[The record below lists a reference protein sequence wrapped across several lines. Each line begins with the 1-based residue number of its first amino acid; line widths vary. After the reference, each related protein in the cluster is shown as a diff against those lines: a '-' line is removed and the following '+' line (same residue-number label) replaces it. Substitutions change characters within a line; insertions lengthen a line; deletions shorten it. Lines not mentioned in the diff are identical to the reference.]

1 MNRNGIEKIMAETY
15 ITTHQAAEFIQVNPS
30 SINKW
35 VKEGRIECYRTPG
48 GHRRIQA
55 GNFVSFLTAHEMP
68 VPAAFAE
75 VSTTPAIKG
84 LAVKGPTSKKPK
96 AAKKK

>member
-1 MNRNGIEKIMAETY
+1 MNRNGIEKIVAETY
-15 ITTHQAAEFIQVNPS
+15 LTTHQVAEFIQVNPS

-35 VKEGRIECYRTPG
+35 VKEGRITCYRTPG

-55 GNFVSFLTAHEMP
+55 GNFVAFLTEYKMP
-68 VPAAFAE
+68 VPAVFSE
-75 VSTTPAIKG
+75 ISVSPPAVRTAPI
-84 LAVKGPTSKKPK
+84 SKKTTAK

>member
-1 MNRNGIEKIMAETY
+1 MNRNGIEKIVAETY
-15 ITTHQAAEFIQVNPS
+15 LTTHQAAEFIQANPS

-35 VKEGRIECYRTPG
+35 VKEGRITCYRTPG

-55 GNFVSFLTAHEMP
+55 CNFVAFLTAHEMP
-68 VPAAFAE
+68 VPAVLAE
-75 VSTTPAIKG
+75 ISVPPPAAKAAPTP
-84 LAVKGPTSKKPK
+84 SKKTK